1 MADSTRPILDTIT
14 DQEKAD
20 GKIMA
25 ILSYLWILFLIPLIT
40 SKDNKFVMFH
50 VEQGIVLFII
60 SVVAGVVSVII
71 DGVIGHIIGFTFCG
85 GGIIYLVVR
94 LLVLILIIMGVLN
107 AAQGKVAKLPV
118 VGDFGS
124 KFNLVK

>member
-1 MADSTRPILDTIT
+1 
-14 DQEKAD
+14 
-20 GKIMA
+20 
-25 ILSYLWILFLIPLIT
+25 
-40 SKDNKFVMFH
+40 MFH